1 MQTLKALVVV
11 MGVLIIAGVAVIV
24 ATIVSRAT
32 RPGAAITA
40 GAAVSLDEPD
50 GTHVGETA
58 LENGALALTLVGGG
72 PDRVVVVD
80 LASGRVVRRV
90 SVSK

>member
-1 MQTLKALVVV
+1 MQALKALVVV
-11 MGVLIIAGVAVIV
+11 MGVLIIAGLAVIV

-32 RPGAAITA
+32 HSGALITPGAA
-40 GAAVSLDEPD
+40 VLLDEPD

-58 LENGALALTLVGGG
+58 LANGALALTLVGGG

-80 LASGRVVRRV
+80 LASGRVLRRV

>member
-1 MQTLKALVVV
+1 MQALKVLVVV

-24 ATIVSRAT
+24 ATIVGRAT
-32 RPGAAITA
+32 HPNGLIVA
-40 GAAVSLDEPD
+40 GAAVSLAEPE

-58 LENGALALTLVGGG
+58 LANGALALTLVGGG

-80 LASGRVVRRV
+80 LSSGRVLRRV

>member
-1 MQTLKALVVV
+1 MQALKVLVVV

-24 ATIVSRAT
+24 ATIVGRAT
-32 RPGAAITA
+32 HPGAIVA
-40 GAAVSLDEPD
+40 GAAVSLDEPE
-50 GTHVGETA
+50 GTHIGQTA
-58 LENGALALTLVGGG
+58 LANGALALTLVGGG

-80 LASGRVVRRV
+80 LSSGRVLRRV